1 MSDKDLEELARFM
14 EKVEKRF
21 VRGAWSVLS
30 LGVLCFLIFDWHV
43 IF

>member
-1 MSDKDLEELARFM
+1 MSDKDLQELARFM

-21 VRGAWSVLS
+21 IRGAWSLLA
-30 LGVLCFLIFDWHV
+30 LGVLCFFIFDCHV

>member
-1 MSDKDLEELARFM
+1 MSDKDLQELARFM

-21 VRGAWSVLS
+21 IRGAQSLLA
-30 LGVLCFLIFDWHV
+30 LGVLCFFIFDWHV